1 MVIVVQWLQNCSS
14 PYKSAPLPS
23 QFKILSRQA
32 LKQVGQDD
40 IIWFIW
46 IWIWILSYFLVIF
59 QGKNTAL
66 LKYDLRMIRCLYFRY
81 LEKNFFLEILVPQ
94 SFDALSVLY
103 FLGIEH
109 FRNHLTLKLHLFL
122 S

>member
-1 MVIVVQWLQNCSS
+1 MVAELFKPIKIGTAAFSIQN
-14 PYKSAPLPS
+14 
-23 QFKILSRQA
+23 FKQTGSKTDLDRH
-32 LKQVGQDD
+32 

-81 LEKNFFLEILVPQ
+81 LETNFFLEILVRW

-109 FRNHLTLKLHLFL
+109 FRNHPTLKLHLFL